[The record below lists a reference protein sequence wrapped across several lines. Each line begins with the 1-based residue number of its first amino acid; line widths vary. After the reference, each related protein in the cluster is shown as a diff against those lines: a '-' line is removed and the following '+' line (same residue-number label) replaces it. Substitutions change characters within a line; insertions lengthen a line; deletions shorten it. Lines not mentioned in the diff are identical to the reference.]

1 MRSTAGAESR
11 GAGLEEA
18 GRLSVLV
25 HRVSQGSG
33 VFLHTD
39 SELDEMAGIAARA
52 RVEVSL
58 FARPNAGWD
67 TSAMARAP
75 AGGVVAASAGGRDA
89 VGAGLDDLLW
99 CAPHTCSPT

>member
-1 MRSTAGAESR
+1 MNSARDVLRSMGLPEGDLHNLSDSAKRFADGAQYRVEVPSTKGPECLR
-11 GAGLEEA
+11 AVLEEA
-18 GRLSVLV
+18 DRLSVQV

-58 FARPNAGWD
+58 FARPNAG
-67 TSAMARAP
+67 
-75 AGGVVAASAGGRDA
+75 
-89 VGAGLDDLLW
+89 
-99 CAPHTCSPT
+99 PHYNA

>member
-1 MRSTAGAESR
+1 MTSAGDVLRSMGLPEGDLHSLPDSAKRFADAAQYRVEAPSTEGPECLRAV
-11 GAGLEEA
+11 LEEA
-18 GRLSVLV
+18 DRLSVQV

-58 FARPNAGWD
+58 FARPNAG
-67 TSAMARAP
+67 
-75 AGGVVAASAGGRDA
+75 
-89 VGAGLDDLLW
+89 
-99 CAPHTCSPT
+99 PHYNA